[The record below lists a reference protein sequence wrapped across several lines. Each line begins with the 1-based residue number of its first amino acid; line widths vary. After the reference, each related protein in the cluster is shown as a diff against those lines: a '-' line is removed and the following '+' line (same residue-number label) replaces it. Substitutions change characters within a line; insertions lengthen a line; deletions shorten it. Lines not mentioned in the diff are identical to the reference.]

1 MFFEYLTKKRGGS
14 FLLSTGLKSLN
25 FLYALKIELI
35 IETKAEARIA
45 FNQNYQR
52 ILHLKSMI

>member
-45 FNQNYQR
+45 FNF
-52 ILHLKSMI
+52 IEI